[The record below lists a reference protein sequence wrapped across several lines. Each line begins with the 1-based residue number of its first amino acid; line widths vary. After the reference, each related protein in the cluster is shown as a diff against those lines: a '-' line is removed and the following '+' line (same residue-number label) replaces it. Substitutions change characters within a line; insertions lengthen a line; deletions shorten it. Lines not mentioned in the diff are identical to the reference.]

1 MRNLMWILI
10 VLSAVAFVMAVV
22 GALTHATILRVAPEG
37 YSRASAN
44 LALIAIAVLLAPEH
58 GGRRASRDLR

>member
-1 MRNLMWILI
+1 MRHLMWILI
-10 VLSAVAFVMAVV
+10 VLSAVGFVMAVV
-22 GALTHATILRVAPEG
+22 GALLHMEIMRVTAEG

-58 GGRRASRDLR
+58 GRRST

>member
-22 GALTHATILRVAPEG
+22 GALAHTAVLRVAPEG

-58 GGRRASRDLR
+58 GRRRT

>member
-10 VLSAVAFVMAVV
+10 VLSAVAFVLAVV
-22 GALTHATILRVAPEG
+22 GALTHVGILRVAPEG

-58 GGRRASRDLR
+58 GGRRSSRELK